1 MTLLL
6 LAVLLLPAGYAVH
19 HAIERYRFQGEQQLL
34 DLNRTAR
41 LIADYRANTLGDL
54 QNWLEQMGRMDVLP
68 VVGPA
73 CNRLLEQKR
82 DEMRLVSQLLLV
94 APSGRIMCD
103 TTAERVG
110 TDISASFWFQ
120 RAIRGSAFTV
130 SELLRAIGEEQT
142 LVAAVPIY
150 GGDRWRTEPWSPHG
164 VLAATIDLEAFTSM
178 QRSDVFPP
186 DHEVYLID
194 RLGQRVPPLPWLD
207 NDGDAP
213 GFDELLRGERRNLA
227 VALPDARTSL
237 LATADVGFTGLQMVV
252 ATPAGA
258 STWLSTDVLI
268 PILLPALMLV
278 VGVIAIF
285 GGTHLVVNRHV
296 ERLAEAV
303 RRHRPGGDGLARAI
317 AHAPNELGELGARFA
332 KLTEDLEEREASLR
346 RAVAQKDLLLREVNH
361 RVKNNLQVVAS
372 LLRMRAR
379 SGQTA
384 ESRAA
389 IRDAHARIEAIALV
403 HRRIYEEGAV
413 EQVEL
418 SAFLGELVDHL
429 RKSIGSASVVIT
441 LDGDIEGVRLATDRA
456 VSLALLVTELVT
468 NAIEHAFAGRPG
480 GTVRIRLEGQ
490 PDGGVV
496 MAVADDGIGFD
507 HEATH
512 QGTGINLSELLARQ
526 LGGELVFA
534 ATDRGTRVELR
545 LPADRATGAGS
556 RA

>member
-1 MTLLL
+1 MALLL

-19 HAIERYRFQGEQQLL
+19 HAIERYRFQGEQQLVE
-34 DLNRTAR
+34 LNRTAR
-41 LIADYRANTLGDL
+41 LIADYRANSLADL
-54 QNWLEQMGRMDVLP
+54 QNWLEQTGRLDVLP

-73 CNRLLEQKR
+73 CDRMLEEKR
-82 DEMRLVSQLLLV
+82 DEMRLVSQLVLV

-103 TTAERVG
+103 TVAERVG
-110 TDISASFWFQ
+110 ADVSANFWFQ

-130 SELLRAIGEEQT
+130 SELLTDLGGEQT
-142 LVAAVPIY
+142 LVVAVPMY

-164 VLAATIDLEAFTSM
+164 VLAAALDLTAFTSM

-186 DHEVYLID
+186 DHEIYLID
-194 RLGQRVPPLPWLD
+194 RLGQRVPPLPWLE
-207 NDGDAP
+207 NDGETP
-213 GFDELLRGERRNLA
+213 GFAELLRGERRNLE

-237 LATADVGFTGLQMVV
+237 LATASVGFTGLQMVV
-252 ATPAGA
+252 AKPAGA
-258 STWLSTDVLI
+258 ATWLSPDVLV
-268 PILLPALMLV
+268 PVLLPALMLV

-303 RRHRPGGDGLARAI
+303 RKHRPGSDGLAKAT
-317 AHAPNELGELGARFA
+317 ANAPNELGELGARFA
-332 KLTEDLEEREASLR
+332 RLAEDLEEREASLR

-379 SGQTA
+379 TGKTA
-384 ESRAA
+384 ESRSA
-389 IRDAHARIEAIALV
+389 IQDAHARIEAIALV

-418 SAFLGELVDHL
+418 SAFLGELLDHL
-429 RKSIGSASVVIT
+429 RKSIGSAAVTIT
-441 LDGDIEGVRLATDRA
+441 LEDDVDGVNLATDRA

-468 NAIEHAFAGRPG
+468 NAIEHAFTGRAGG
-480 GTVRIRLEGQ
+480 AVRIHLEGQ
-490 PDGGVV
+490 SDGGLLMTVV
-496 MAVADDGIGFD
+496 DDGIGFD
-507 HEATH
+507 PEAA
-512 QGTGINLSELLARQ
+512 QEGTGINLSELLARQ

-534 ATDRGTRVELR
+534 AAEAGTRVELR
-545 LPADRATGAGS
+545 LPADKAAS
-556 RA
+556 AEQ